1 MTWTPKAGP
10 TDLAGNALTSP
21 TAFTETDTDKD
32 F

>member
-10 TDLAGNALTSP
+10 TDLAGNALTNV
-21 TAFTETDTDKD
+21 TAFIETDTDKD